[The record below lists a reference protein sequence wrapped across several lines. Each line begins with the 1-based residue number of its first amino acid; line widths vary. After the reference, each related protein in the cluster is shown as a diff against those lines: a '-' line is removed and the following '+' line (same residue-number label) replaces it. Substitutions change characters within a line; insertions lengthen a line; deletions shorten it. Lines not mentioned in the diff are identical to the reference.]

1 MASFGT
7 FNINKKLVS
16 VLKELGYD
24 KTSAIQEQAIPMLLK
39 SVDGVYKAPTGTGK
53 TLAYIVPIINQLS
66 GSGTTEAVII
76 LPTKVLCAQLGEVLK
91 EIREVYPEFT
101 YAIIKESYDKEKNKT
116 TADIVVTTPN
126 IYLDIRNQL
135 NCKYLQYLV
144 FDEGDMLIFGGF
156 EDELKEIM
164 SLETKATKCLF
175 TASVDE
181 HLNTLVKKY
190 MGASQVIDVTEGM
203 VTSTNV
209 KHVFI
214 DIRHLSKG
222 DALVKFIN
230 LTKPYKTI
238 AFVSAKKDIQAV
250 EKVLL
255 ANHIKHVIVHGDLPK
270 RDQKNAIKE
279 FKEDRV
285 HLLLASDIAARGFDV
300 ADVTDVI
307 SLDLPKELTY
317 YFHRAGRAGRFN
329 NVGTSYVFY
338 NSADTAKPRELLK
351 KAGPI
356 FTYSTLK
363 DDGLKADRDLNTIVK
378 KKKLNNIYVET
389 EIKKVIAKKRSKK
402 VKPCYKKKVK
412 WAIDAVKSKHK
423 EDVIKTNIRKKKKV
437 QESKDSD

>member
-1 MASFGT
+1 MATFGT
-7 FNINKKLVS
+7 FNINKRLVA

-24 KTSAIQEQAIPMLLK
+24 KTSPIQEQAIPMLLK
-39 SVDGVYKAPTGTGK
+39 GVDGVYKAPTGTGK
-53 TLAYIVPIINQLS
+53 TLSYVVPIINQLS
-66 GSGTTEAVII
+66 GSGTTEAVVI
-76 LPTKVLCAQLGEVLK
+76 LPTKVLCSQLGEVLK
-91 EIREVYPEFT
+91 EIREAYPEFN
-101 YAIIKESYDKEKNKT
+101 YAVVKEGFDKEKSNVN
-116 TADIVVTTPN
+116 ADIIITTPN
-126 IYLDIRNQL
+126 IYLDIRNKI
-135 NCKYLQYLV
+135 NVKNLQYLV

-156 EDELKEIM
+156 EEELQEIM

-190 MGASQVIDVTEGM
+190 MGASQVIDVTKGM

-230 LTKPYKTI
+230 ITKPYKTI
-238 AFVSAKKDIQAV
+238 AFVSAKKDIEAV
-250 EKVLL
+250 EKALF
-255 ANHIKHVIVHGDLPK
+255 ANHIKHVVVHGDLPK

-300 ADVTDVI
+300 PDVTDVI

-329 NVGTSYVFY
+329 NLGTSYVFY
-338 NSADTAKPRELLK
+338 NSNDTAKARELLK
-351 KAGPI
+351 KAGSV
-356 FTYSTLK
+356 FMYSTLK
-363 DDGLKADRDLNTIVK
+363 EDGLKVDRDLNTIAK

-389 EIKKVIAKKRSKK
+389 EIKKAIAKNRSKR

-412 WAIDAVKSKHK
+412 WAIDAVKNKHK
-423 EDVIKTNIRKKKKV
+423 EDVIKTNIRKKKKA
-437 QESKDSD
+437 QENKDSN